1 MLERAATAAPKKRI
15 RGVALRLGWGLAD
28 QAVSSLTNFAMT
40 IYVARVLGAVSF
52 GAFSLAYVTY
62 SFALNASRGIATDPL
77 MVRFSGPRTPAW
89 RLAVASSSAT
99 AMTTGLAS
107 GSVVLAT
114 AALLGGTTRA
124 AFLALGLVLPG
135 LLLQDSWRYAFFAVG
150 RGGQAFLNDSTW
162 AVAMVPGL
170 IYLRLAGHASV
181 SAFILVWGAAATVA
195 AAVGPLQARVL
206 PSPAGIPRWLSGNRD
221 LGPRYLAENTCNSGS
236 SQLRS
241 YGVGIMVGLAAVG
254 YVQAVSTLM
263 GPFLVVFMGM
273 SLVTIPEAN
282 RVLRRSP
289 KRLPM
294 FCMLVGAGL
303 ALGAIAWG
311 GFLLVAL
318 PRGLGELLLGGI
330 WRPTYELV
338 LPMTVAVMGG
348 CVIAGATAGLH
359 ALGKAR
365 RSLRAMILS
374 ASVYLA
380 CGLVGAAAG
389 GALGAICGAAV
400 ATWIGSVLWW
410 WQLRAG
416 LHEAAIPPAGYR
428 GMHRMSSP
436 LQSGR
441 QDADNRALA
450 HARDHDAPDCA
461 DTVRDRFRKELST

>member
-1 MLERAATAAPKKRI
+1 MLEDAAPATARKRI

-40 IYVARVLGAVSF
+40 IYVARTLGAVAF
-52 GAFSLAYVTY
+52 GAYSLAYVTY
-62 SFALNASRGIATDPL
+62 SLALNASRGLSTDPL
-77 MVRFSGPRTPAW
+77 MVRFSGAQTPAW
-89 RLAVASSSAT
+89 RRAVASSSAT
-99 AMTTGLAS
+99 AMTAGLAS
-107 GSVVLAT
+107 GFIVLA
-114 AALLGGTTRA
+114 AAVLLMGTTRA

-150 RGGQAFLNDSTW
+150 RGGQAFLNDSIW

-170 IYLRLAGHASV
+170 IYVRMTGHPSV

-195 AAVGPLQARVL
+195 AGVGPLQARVL
-206 PSPAGIPRWLSGNRD
+206 PSPARIVGWLSRNRD

-241 YGVGIMVGLAAVG
+241 YGVGILVGLAAVG

-263 GPFLVVFMGM
+263 GPFLVLFMGM
-273 SLVTIPEAN
+273 SLVTIPEAA
-282 RVLRRSP
+282 RVLRQSP
-289 KRLPM
+289 RRLPV
-294 FCMLVGAGL
+294 FCLLVGAGL
-303 ALGAIAWG
+303 AVGAIAWG

-318 PRGLGELLLGGI
+318 PRGLGGWLLGGI

-338 LPMTVAVMGG
+338 LPMTVAVMGA

-365 RSLRAMILS
+365 RSLRAMIYS
-374 ASVYLA
+374 ASAYLV
-380 CGLVGAAAG
+380 CGLIGAAVG

-400 ATWIGSVLWW
+400 ATWIGSILWW

-416 LHEAAIPPAGYR
+416 LQEAAITAAAYR
-428 GMHRMSSP
+428 GAHRVTPPPPQPANRPPTPSPAWSERSS
-436 LQSGR
+436 
-441 QDADNRALA
+441 AHDNG
-450 HARDHDAPDCA
+450 
-461 DTVRDRFRKELST
+461 